1 METVSIDCVGIL
13 KTIYTVTHHF
23 AAKGGSIAAGNVQL
37 TGIDCHPWF
46 GEIIIW

>member
-13 KTIYTVTHHF
+13 KTIYTVTHRF
-23 AAKGGSIAAGNVQL
+23 AAKGGSIV